1 MPTYSVNDFDKAYEM
16 CPRRAARHQGRSL
29 RKSRCSLS
37 IDNLGGYMLIRNFS
51 NAIVAGSRFD
61 LTLEAVEEYIAEG

>member
-1 MPTYSVNDFDKAYEM
+1 
-16 CPRRAARHQGRSL
+16 
-29 RKSRCSLS
+29 
-37 IDNLGGYMLIRNFS
+37 MLIRNFS